1 MAMAIA
7 IAAGAANRAEPLR
20 VLVLVEGDA
29 ERQLAAR
36 VEGQTTDLD
45 AVIITVEG
53 PKGIG
58 AEAKAQRARAEGVT
72 HRAEVAVW
80 FISEGDGWIVN
91 VAHGKNLLQRR
102 VAESSGAMS
111 TSASTEAAALT
122 VRTALRGIA
131 TGADEVPESVAPTLV
146 RFWGGLGWTGVLD
159 GSGTPGHHGGE
170 ARAGAAFD
178 RWRLALEVGYHPG
191 QTIRSTEASIDVDR
205 LGLGLVGGYDLAGT
219 ERWRVGVELGAAA
232 ARYSRATTFVA
243 PGLAAT
249 SPTIAWSPALRPA
262 FTVALHLG
270 GVMWVAVSL
279 GADVLLARPR
289 FEVKDA
295 SGFKPVSTL
304 WAVEPRASLTL
315 VIDVL

>member
-20 VLVLVEGDA
+20 VLVLVEGEG

-36 VEGQTTDLD
+36 VEGHTADLD
-45 AVIITVEG
+45 AVIIPIEG
-53 PKGIG
+53 PKDVST
-58 AEAKAQRARAEGVT
+58 EAKAQRARAEGVT
-72 HRAEVAVW
+72 HRAEVVVW
-80 FISEGDGWIVN
+80 FLPEGDGWIVN
-91 VAHGKNLLQRR
+91 VAHGRNLLQRR

-111 TSASTEAAALT
+111 TSASTEAAALV

-131 TGADEVPESVAPTLV
+131 SGADEVPESAPPPPV

-170 ARAGAAFD
+170 ARAGAAFN
-178 RWRLALEVGYHPG
+178 RWRLALEVGYHPAEA
-191 QTIRSTEASIDVDR
+191 IHSTEASIDVDR
-205 LGLGLVGGYDLAGT
+205 SGVGLVGGYDLAT
-219 ERWRVGVELGAAA
+219 AERWRVGVELGATVI
-232 ARYSRATTFVA
+232 RYSRATRLVA
-243 PGLAAT
+243 PGLTAT

-262 FTVALHLG
+262 FTFALHLG
-270 GVMWVAVSL
+270 GFMWVAVSF

-289 FEVKDA
+289 FEVQDA
-295 SGFKPVSTL
+295 SGFRPVATL
-304 WAVEPRASLTL
+304 WAVEPRVSLTL